1 MRDVDKKDL
10 VVALKSASEEMEFQG
25 LMRLSEVEEEV
36 QLRIVQQVRQL
47 EEQGQITI
55 IRCDTDNQFV

>member
-1 MRDVDKKDL
+1 MSERVRDFIE
-10 VVALKSASEEMEFQG
+10 EEMEFQG
-25 LMRLSEVEEEV
+25 PMRLSEVEEV

-55 IRCDTDNQFV
+55 MRGEADDTFV